1 MRPHDQSYRLL
12 FSQPRM
18 VEDLVRSFTGESW
31 VEQLDFS
38 TLERVNASYV
48 SDRLKE
54 REGDVV
60 WKLRHREGSALY
72 VYLLIEFQSEV
83 QRFMAVRLLAY
94 VALLYQDLL
103 ARKELTPSGK
113 LPLVLPIVLYNG
125 EDRWWAPLELSE
137 LIQGVPEEAQPYVPR
152 LRYRL
157 IDEGSYSPEELEGH
171 QNLAG
176 ALFGLE
182 KSLRRDDLQRW
193 LDRLTGWLRAP
204 EDAELRQ
211 AFAAWFQGVFL
222 DGRNPEEIPRVSGLE
237 EFETMLAK
245 RVIEWSHELREEG
258 REQGRQEGWQEGE
271 AHLLLRQ
278 LEKKFGPLDEM
289 TRTRVLSAKA
299 GRLLEWGERFV
310 SAERLA
316 DVFGD

>member
-1 MRPHDQSYRLL
+1 
-12 FSQPRM
+12 M
-18 VEDLVRSFTGESW
+18 VEDLVRGFAGEPW
-31 VEQLDFS
+31 IEQLDFS

-48 SDRLKE
+48 SDTLKE

-60 WKLRHREGSALY
+60 WRLRHRDGSPIY
-72 VYLLIEFQSEV
+72 VYFLIEFQSEV

-103 ARKELTPSGK
+103 ARKELTPSGE

-137 LIQGVPEEAQPYVPR
+137 LIQAVPEEAQPYVPR

-157 IDEGSYSPEELEGH
+157 IDEGSYSPEELEDR
-171 QNLAG
+171 QNLAA

-182 KSLRRDDLQRW
+182 KSRRRDDLERW
-193 LDRLTGWLRAP
+193 FGRLAGWLRRP
-204 EDAELRQ
+204 EDAELRR
-211 AFAAWFQGVFL
+211 AFVAWFGAVFL
-222 DGRNPEEIPRVSGLE
+222 NRSSPEEIPEALGLE

-245 RVIEWSHELREEG
+245 RVVEWSRELREEG
-258 REQGRQEGWQEGE
+258 E
-271 AHLLLRQ
+271 AHMLLRM
-278 LEKKFGPLDEM
+278 LETKFGPLDEM
-289 TRTRVLSAKA
+289 TKARILSAGA
-299 GRLLEWGERFV
+299 GRLMEWGERFV
-310 SAERLA
+310 FAERLT

>member
-12 FSQPRM
+12 FSQP
-18 VEDLVRSFTGESW
+18 
-31 VEQLDFS
+31 
-38 TLERVNASYV
+38 VNASYV
-48 SDRLKE
+48 SDTLKE

-60 WKLRHREGSALY
+60 WRLRHHDGSPIY
-72 VYLLIEFQSEV
+72 VYFLIEFQSEV

-103 ARKELTPSGK
+103 ARKELTPSGE

-125 EDRWWAPLELSE
+125 DDRWWAPLELSE
-137 LIQGVPEEAQPYVPR
+137 LIQAVPEEAQPYVPR

-157 IDEGSYSPEELEGH
+157 IDEGSYSPEELEGRK
-171 QNLAG
+171 NLAA

-182 KSLRRDDLQRW
+182 KSRRRNDLDRW
-193 LDRLTGWLRAP
+193 LGRLTGWLRRP
-204 EDAELRQ
+204 EDAELRR
-211 AFAAWFQGVFL
+211 AFVVWFEAVFL
-222 DGRNPEEIPRVSGLE
+222 NSRSRGEIPEALGLK

-245 RVIEWSHELREEG
+245 RVVEWGHELREEG
-258 REQGRQEGWQEGE
+258 RQEGE
-271 AHLLLRQ
+271 ARLLMRL
-278 LEKKFGPLDEM
+278 LEMKFGPLDER
-289 TRTRVLSAKA
+289 TRTRVLSAEA

-310 SAERLA
+310 YAERLA

>member
-1 MRPHDQSYRLL
+1 MRPYDQSYRLL

-18 VEDLVRSFTGESW
+18 VEDLVRGFAGEPW
-31 VEQLDFS
+31 IEQLDFS

-48 SDRLKE
+48 SDTLKE

-60 WKLRHREGSALY
+60 WRLRHRDGSPIY
-72 VYLLIEFQSEV
+72 VYFLIEFQSEV

-103 ARKELTPSGK
+103 ARKELTSSGE

-137 LIQGVPEEAQPYVPR
+137 LIQAVPEEAQPYVPR

-157 IDEGSYSPEELEGH
+157 IDEGSYSPEELEGRK
-171 QNLAG
+171 NLAA

-182 KSLRRDDLQRW
+182 KSHRRDDLERW
-193 LDRLTGWLRAP
+193 SGRLTGWLRRP
-204 EDAELRQ
+204 EDAGLRR
-211 AFAAWFQGVFL
+211 AFVVWFEAVFL
-222 DGRNPEEIPRVSGLE
+222 NSRSREEIPEALGLE

-245 RVIEWSHELREEG
+245 RVVEWGRELREEG
-258 REQGRQEGWQEGE
+258 RQEGE

-278 LEKKFGPLDEM
+278 LETRFGPLEER
-289 TRTRVLSAKA
+289 TRTRVLSAGA
-299 GRLLEWGERFV
+299 ERLLEWGERFV
-310 SAERLA
+310 FAERLT

>member
-1 MRPHDQSYRLL
+1 
-12 FSQPRM
+12 M
-18 VEDLVRSFTGESW
+18 VEDLVRGFAGEPW
-31 VEQLDFS
+31 IEQLDFS

-48 SDRLKE
+48 SDTLKE

-60 WKLRHREGSALY
+60 WRLRHRDGSPIY
-72 VYLLIEFQSEV
+72 VYFLIEFQSEV

-103 ARKELTPSGK
+103 ALKELTPSGE

-137 LIQGVPEEAQPYVPR
+137 LIQAVPEEAQPYVPR

-157 IDEGSYSPEELEGH
+157 IDEGSYSPEELEGR
-171 QNLAG
+171 QNLAA

-182 KSLRRDDLQRW
+182 KSHRRDDLKRW
-193 LDRLTGWLRAP
+193 FGRLAGWLRRP
-204 EDAELRQ
+204 EDAELRR
-211 AFAAWFQGVFL
+211 AFVAWFGAVFL
-222 DGRNPEEIPRVSGLE
+222 NSRGPKEIPEALGLE

-245 RVIEWSHELREEG
+245 RVAEWSRELREEG
-258 REQGRQEGWQEGE
+258 REAGRQEGRQEGE
-271 AHLLLRQ
+271 ARLLLRL
-278 LEKKFGPLDEM
+278 LETRFGPLDER
-289 TRTRVLSAKA
+289 TRTRVLSAGA

-310 SAERLA
+310 SAERLT

>member
-1 MRPHDQSYRLL
+1 MRPYDPSYRLL

-18 VEDLVRSFTGESW
+18 VEELVRGFAGEPW
-31 VEQLDFS
+31 IEQLDFS

-48 SDRLKE
+48 SDTLKE

-60 WKLRHREGSALY
+60 WRLRHRDGSAVY

-103 ARKELTPSGK
+103 ARRELTPSGR

-137 LIQGVPEEAQPYVPR
+137 LIQAVPEEAQPYVPR

-157 IDEGSYSPEELEGH
+157 IDEGSYSQEELEDR

-182 KSLRRDDLQRW
+182 KSRRRDDLERW
-193 LDRLTGWLRAP
+193 SGRLTAWLQRP
-204 EDAELRQ
+204 EDAELRR
-211 AFAAWFQGVFL
+211 AFLAWFGGVFL
-222 DGRNPEEIPRVSGLE
+222 SRRSPELPETLDLE
-237 EFETMLAK
+237 EFRDMLAK
-245 RVIEWSHELREEG
+245 RVQEWGRELREEG
-258 REQGRQEGWQEGE
+258 REAGRREGE
-271 AHLLLRQ
+271 ARLLLRQ
-278 LEKKFGPLDEM
+278 LEKRFGPLDEKN
-289 TRTRVLSAKA
+289 RTRVLSAGA
-299 GRLLEWGERFV
+299 ERLLEWGERFV

>member
-1 MRPHDQSYRLL
+1 MRPYDQSYRLL

-18 VEDLVRSFTGESW
+18 VEDLVRGFAGEPW
-31 VEQLDFS
+31 IEQLDFS

-48 SDRLKE
+48 SDTLKE

-60 WKLRHREGSALY
+60 WRLRHRDGSPIY
-72 VYLLIEFQSEV
+72 VYFLIEFQSEV

-103 ARKELTPSGK
+103 ARKELTPSGE

-137 LIQGVPEEAQPYVPR
+137 LIQAVPEEAQPYVPR

-157 IDEGSYSPEELEGH
+157 IDEGSYSPEELEDR
-171 QNLAG
+171 QNLAA

-182 KSLRRDDLQRW
+182 KSRRRDDLERW
-193 LDRLTGWLRAP
+193 FGRLAGWLRRP
-204 EDAELRQ
+204 EDAELRR
-211 AFAAWFQGVFL
+211 AFVAWFGAVFL
-222 DGRNPEEIPRVSGLE
+222 NRSSPEEIPEALGLE

-245 RVIEWSHELREEG
+245 RVVEWSRELREEG
-258 REQGRQEGWQEGE
+258 E
-271 AHLLLRQ
+271 AHMLLRM
-278 LEKKFGPLDEM
+278 LETKFGPLDEM
-289 TRTRVLSAKA
+289 TKARILSAGA
-299 GRLLEWGERFV
+299 GRLMEWGERFV
-310 SAERLA
+310 FAERLT

>member
-1 MRPHDQSYRLL
+1 MRPHDRSYRLL

-18 VEDLVRSFTGESW
+18 VEELVRGFAGETW
-31 VEQLDFS
+31 IGQLDFS

-48 SDRLKE
+48 SDTLKE

-60 WKLRHREGSALY
+60 WRLRQTDGSAVY

-103 ARKELTPSGK
+103 ARKELTPSGQ
-113 LPLVLPIVLYNG
+113 LPLVLPVVLYNG

-137 LIQGVPEEAQPYVPR
+137 LIQAVPEEAQPYVPR

-157 IDEGSYSPEELEGH
+157 IDEGSYSAEELEER

-182 KSLRRDDLQRW
+182 KSRRREDLERW
-193 LDRLTGWLRAP
+193 SGRLAGWLRRP
-204 EDAELRQ
+204 EDAELRR
-211 AFAAWFQGVFL
+211 AFLAWFGGVFL
-222 DGRNPEEIPRVSGLE
+222 SRRSPEEIPETLDLK

-245 RVIEWSHELREEG
+245 RVVEWSRELREEG
-258 REQGRQEGWQEGE
+258 RQEGE
-271 AHLLLRQ
+271 AHLLLRM
-278 LEKKFGPLDEM
+278 LETKFGPLDER
-289 TRTRVLSAKA
+289 TRTRILSAEA

-310 SAERLA
+310 SAERLT

>member
-1 MRPHDQSYRLL
+1 MRPYDPSYRLL

-18 VEDLVRSFTGESW
+18 VEELVRGFAGEPW
-31 VEQLDFS
+31 TEQLDFS

-48 SDRLKE
+48 SDSLKE

-60 WKLRHREGSALY
+60 WRLRHRDGSAVY

-103 ARKELTPSGK
+103 ARKELTPSGQ

-137 LIQGVPEEAQPYVPR
+137 LIQAVPEEAQPYVPR

-157 IDEGSYSPEELEGH
+157 IDEGSYSPEELEDR
-171 QNLAG
+171 QSLVA

-182 KSLRRDDLQRW
+182 KSRRKVDLKRW
-193 LDRLTGWLRAP
+193 FGRLAGWLRRP
-204 EDAELRQ
+204 EDTELRR
-211 AFAAWFQGVFL
+211 AFLAWFGGVFL
-222 DGRNPEEIPRVSGLE
+222 NSRRPEELPDTIELE
-237 EFETMLAK
+237 EFKTMLAN
-245 RVIEWSHELREEG
+245 RVAEWG
-258 REQGRQEGWQEGE
+258 REIHEKGRKEGRQEGE
-271 AHLLLRQ
+271 AYLLLRQ
-278 LEKKFGPLDEM
+278 LEKKFGPLDEQ
-289 TRTRVLSAKA
+289 TRARVLSARA
-299 GRLLEWGERFV
+299 NRLLEWGERFV

>member
-1 MRPHDQSYRLL
+1 MRPHDRSYRLL

-18 VEDLVRSFTGESW
+18 VEELVRGFAGETW
-31 VEQLDFS
+31 IEQLDFS

-48 SDRLKE
+48 SDTLKE

-60 WKLRHREGSALY
+60 WRLRQQDGSAVY

-94 VALLYQDLL
+94 VGLLYQDLL
-103 ARKELTPSGK
+103 ARKELTPSGQ
-113 LPLVLPIVLYNG
+113 LPLVLPVVLYNG

-137 LIQGVPEEAQPYVPR
+137 LIQAVPEEAQPYVPR

-157 IDEGSYSPEELEGH
+157 IDEGSYSPEELEDR

-182 KSLRRDDLQRW
+182 KSRRREDLERW
-193 LDRLTGWLRAP
+193 SGRLAGWLRRP
-204 EDAELRQ
+204 EDAEFRR
-211 AFAAWFQGVFL
+211 AFLAWFGGVFL
-222 DGRNPEEIPRVSGLE
+222 SRRSPEEIPETLGLK

-245 RVIEWSHELREEG
+245 RVVEWSRELREEG
-258 REQGRQEGWQEGE
+258 RQEGE
-271 AHLLLRQ
+271 AHLLLRL
-278 LEKKFGPLDEM
+278 LETKFGPLDER
-289 TRTRVLSAKA
+289 TRTRILSAGA

-310 SAERLA
+310 SAERLT

>member
-1 MRPHDQSYRLL
+1 MRPYDQSYRLL

-18 VEDLVRSFTGESW
+18 VEDLVRGFAGEPW
-31 VEQLDFS
+31 IEQLDFS

-48 SDRLKE
+48 SDTLKE

-60 WKLRHREGSALY
+60 WRLRHRDGSPIY
-72 VYLLIEFQSEV
+72 FYFLIEFQSEV

-103 ARKELTPSGK
+103 ARKELTPSGE

-137 LIQGVPEEAQPYVPR
+137 LIQAVPEEAQPYVPR

-157 IDEGSYSPEELEGH
+157 IDEGSYSPEELEGRK
-171 QNLAG
+171 NLAA

-182 KSLRRDDLQRW
+182 KSRRRDDLKRW
-193 LDRLTGWLRAP
+193 LGHLAGWLRRP
-204 EDAELRQ
+204 EDAELRR
-211 AFAAWFQGVFL
+211 AFVVWFEAVFL
-222 DGRNPEEIPRVSGLE
+222 NSRSRVEIPEVPGLE
-237 EFETMLAK
+237 EFEAMLAK
-245 RVIEWSHELREEG
+245 RVAEWSRELREEG
-258 REQGRQEGWQEGE
+258 REAGRQEGE
-271 AHLLLRQ
+271 AHLLLRV
-278 LEKKFGPLDEM
+278 LETRFGPLDER
-289 TRTRVLSAKA
+289 TRTRVLSAGA
-299 GRLLEWGERFV
+299 ERLMEWGERFV
-310 SAERLA
+310 FAERLT

>member
-1 MRPHDQSYRLL
+1 MRPYDQSYRLL

-18 VEDLVRSFTGESW
+18 VEDLVRGFAGEPW
-31 VEQLDFS
+31 IEQLDFS

-48 SDRLKE
+48 ADTLKE

-60 WKLRHREGSALY
+60 WRLRHRDGSPIY
-72 VYLLIEFQSEV
+72 VYFLIEFQSEV

-103 ARKELTPSGK
+103 ARKELTPSGE

-137 LIQGVPEEAQPYVPR
+137 LIQSVPEEARPYVPR

-157 IDEGSYSPEELEGH
+157 IDEGSYSSEELEDR
-171 QNLAG
+171 QNLAA

-182 KSLRRDDLQRW
+182 KSRRRDDLKRW
-193 LDRLTGWLRAP
+193 FGRLAGWLRRP
-204 EDAELRQ
+204 EDADLRR
-211 AFAAWFQGVFL
+211 AFLAWFGGVL
-222 DGRNPEEIPRVSGLE
+222 LNSRSPEEIPEALGLE

-245 RVIEWSHELREEG
+245 RVVEWGRELREEG
-258 REQGRQEGWQEGE
+258 RQEGE
-271 AHLLLRQ
+271 ALLLLRQ
-278 LEKKFGPLDEM
+278 LETKFGPLDER
-289 TRTRVLSAKA
+289 TRTRVLSAEA